1 MLRCSIFMS
10 YEKTIDTVASFS
22 FCSIHFELKYPTLS
36 NVWYSTRQPYT
47 LSCSTFWK
55 PWLDLILIIMK
66 FLKLHR
72 YRGSMS
78 LEGRIPNSLF
88 LLHISCNFNAKNEE
102 KPMFM
107 VLRLNIDKMQFIYKT
122 AIESTIK
129 LCIFWH

>member
-1 MLRCSIFMS
+1 MFDILLGSLI
-10 YEKTIDTVASFS
+10 TIPVA
-22 FCSIHFELKYPTLS
+22 LS
-36 NVWYSTRQPYT
+36 EN
-47 LSCSTFWK
+47 
-55 PWLDLILIIMK
+55 LILIIIN

-72 YRGSMS
+72 YRGSMP
-78 LEGRIPNSLF
+78 LEGRIPNTLF

-122 AIESTIK
+122 AIKSTIK